1 MLTAAWQLNSNLIW
15 AHNVIYGYY
24 ARAKNIERDRTMQIQ
39 GKILAVDDDSNNTS
53 IIEEL
58 LEDHYDLR
66 VAMTGEQ
73 ALEIAQEFQPDIIL
87 LDIMMPGMNGYEVC
101 RRLREYNTLKH
112 TKVIMVSARAMVSE
126 RLEGYEVGADDY
138 ITKPFDGDELL
149 AKMRIY
155 LHLKRAE
162 EVEQMRHEV
171 TIAAMESLRTP
182 VLVAK
187 NIISIVTSNISE
199 IAENNFKR
207 TDPKLRHQLK
217 VANECMEH
225 LEKTISNIIDI
236 SEIYAGKVEL
246 QKTLFSI
253 QTVVTKV
260 VNQLKLKT
268 TLAMININTDMPT
281 EDILFN
287 ADRGKIAKILE
298 YLTGDIIRSA
308 HEGDSIYIRVEE
320 HQDKIGVNIEG
331 NRRTV
336 ENSKI
341 NELFNQSVQIE
352 KYIISDR
359 NSINFE
365 LAVAKGLVELHGGS
379 IWAENRPE
387 GGTVFSF
394 EIPILTKAETTVEP
408 VLSGVGVNSGIC
420 EQPEQVDAESEYTI

>member
-1 MLTAAWQLNSNLIW
+1 M
-15 AHNVIYGYY
+15 YGYY
-24 ARAKNIERDRTMQIQ
+24 ARAENAEWDRTMQIQ
-39 GKILAVDDDSNNTS
+39 GKILAVDDDPNNIF

-58 LEDHYDLR
+58 LKDHYDLK

-73 ALEIAQEFQPDIIL
+73 ALEIAQKFQPDIIL

-112 TKVIMVSARAMVSE
+112 TKIIMVSARAMVSE
-126 RLEGYEVGADDY
+126 RLEGYKAGADDY
-138 ITKPFDGDELL
+138 ITKPFDGDEFLV
-149 AKMRIY
+149 KMRIY
-155 LHLKRAE
+155 LHLERAE
-162 EVEQMRHEV
+162 EVEQIRYEV
-171 TIAAMESLRTP
+171 TITAMESLRTL

-187 NIISIVTSNISE
+187 NIISIVTSSISAE
-199 IAENNFKR
+199 VAENIFKK
-207 TDPKLRHQLK
+207 TDPKLRHQFK

-253 QTVVTKV
+253 QSVVTKV

-268 TLAMININTDMPT
+268 TLTMINFNTDMPT
-281 EDILFN
+281 EDILVN

-298 YLTGDIIRSA
+298 YLTGNIIRVA

-336 ENSKI
+336 EGSEI
-341 NELFNQSVQIE
+341 NELFNQSVQIG
-352 KYIISDR
+352 KYIISGR

-365 LAVAKGLVELHGGS
+365 LAVAKGLVELHGGG

-394 EIPILTKAETTVEP
+394 EIPILTEAETTVEP

-420 EQPEQVDAESEYTI
+420 EQLEQVNTESKYTI